1 MKFDART
8 TLAILV
14 VMTLAG
20 AAYMSFGV
28 LDMGPT
34 KQITRLTLLLNSSGG
49 LMPTSEVTMRGIK
62 VGRVS
67 GIQTT
72 ATGLAV
78 SIDVDRGHPV
88 PADSAISVENLSA
101 AGEQYIDFRPEL
113 IAPPY
118 FTDGAVIPPDRV
130 APIVTASDLLT
141 KANVLFTALDLDQ
154 IKAII
159 NDMSEAFA
167 GNDDAIDSLA
177 VTAGLTAQVIHD
189 DKELLATLFS
199 NVSTFTTNM
208 GELNA
213 GEIISET
220 GKILPRSIPAFLQ
233 LIKQIEILSHTGV
246 GVIGPN
252 DPVGILVAKVGEHAG
267 RPAEYLCHRPG
278 ACARTTT
285 RHQGRRRALARLLGI
300 DVQRHRRRAGSA
312 QRSSVARM
320 NSNKSNSEERDLT

>member
-1 MKFDART
+1 MKFNART

-72 ATGLAV
+72 TTGLAV
-78 SIDVDRGHPV
+78 SIDVDREHSV

-101 AGEQYIDFRPEL
+101 AGEQYIDFRPKL

-118 FTDGAVIPPDRV
+118 FTDGAVIPADRV

-141 KANVLFTALDLDQ
+141 KANVLFTALNLDQ

-159 NDMSEAFA
+159 NNMSAAFA
-167 GNDDAIDSLA
+167 GNDDTLDSLA
-177 VTAGLTAQVIHD
+177 TTAGLTANVIQD
-189 DKELLATLFS
+189 DKQLLATLFS
-199 NVSTFTTNM
+199 NISTFTNNM

-213 GEIISET
+213 GEVISET
-220 GKILPRSIPAFLQ
+220 GKQLPRSVPAFLQ
-233 LIKQIEILSHTGV
+233 LIHEIETLSHSGV
-246 GVIGPN
+246 GVLGPN
-252 DPVGILVAKVGEHAG
+252 DPGGILVAKIG
-267 RPAEYLCHRPG
+267 EYLDLLAGPLSTF
-278 ACARTTT
+278 ATVL
-285 RHQGRRRALARLLGI
+285 QPALAPLRPIKI
-300 DVQRHRRRAGSA
+300 DAGHWLDFWESTFNDTGGVRVQLNVPEWH
-312 QRSSVARM
+312 Q
-320 NSNKSNSEERDLT
+320 